1 MTDISMNSSIQITRN
16 SCFKIKQII
25 SDLEKKLAI
34 KYNNQDT
41 VSNTSNGNNP
51 AGVVG
56 SVKDNSY
63 YSWVNSLRQ

>member
-1 MTDISMNSSIQITRN
+1 MNSSIQITRN

-25 SDLEKKLAI
+25 SDLEKKLATR
-34 KYNNQDT
+34 YNNEDM
-41 VSNTSNGNNP
+41 VSNNSNGNIT